1 MPTEAALMEP
11 RDNGFTFL
19 CVDQTASGVLCSEF
33 FPKKRSKSNCHDEV
47 SRNQEGQKN

>member
-19 CVDQTASGVLCSEF
+19 CAGQTASGVLCSG
-33 FPKKRSKSNCHDEV
+33 KV
-47 SRNQEGQKN
+47 L